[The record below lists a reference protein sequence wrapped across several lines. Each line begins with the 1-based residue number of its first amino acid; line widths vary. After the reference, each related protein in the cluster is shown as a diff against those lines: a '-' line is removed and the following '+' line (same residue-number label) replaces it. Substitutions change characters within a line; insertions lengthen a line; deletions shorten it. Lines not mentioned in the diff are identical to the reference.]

1 MGSMGGGGMFNP
13 VARGRSLSRCRES
26 STGLFEFSALASVS
40 EAWRGFSRSELL
52 AKAMPLEGLEV
63 AAQHL
68 SGAGG
73 APAAQ
78 GAPLVTPVLVQLK
91 ARVARSWEGGSQPLG
106 SWGTAKGRVGPVK
119 GLDFMPSVIRSH
131 FR

>member
-1 MGSMGGGGMFNP
+1 MFNP

-68 SGAGG
+68 SGASRSSCRPRSPSCHSCPG
-73 APAAQ
+73 AAQ
-78 GAPLVTPVLVQLK
+78 GQSGKKLGRRLPAAGELGDCK
-91 ARVARSWEGGSQPLG
+91 GSDRSC
-106 SWGTAKGRVGPVK
+106 
-119 GLDFMPSVIRSH
+119 
-131 FR
+131 

>member
-1 MGSMGGGGMFNP
+1 MFNP

-68 SGAGG
+68 SGASRSSCRPPEEPLLSLLSWCSSRPEWQEAGKEAPSRWGAGG
-73 APAAQ
+73 LQ
-78 GAPLVTPVLVQLK
+78 
-91 ARVARSWEGGSQPLG
+91 
-106 SWGTAKGRVGPVK
+106 RVG
-119 GLDFMPSVIRSH
+119 
-131 FR
+131 